1 MARTEAGKALTEQ
14 HYQAQLKLRALAL
27 RDYGRLWPNWNGD
40 SAGFKRL
47 AVATVVL
54 VKAHQSLSAQLGA
67 SYFDAFRL
75 AEDPGGSA
83 QSYLPDPMTPELE
96 DKLIGALYETGQFS
110 VQRSLASGRSPEEA
124 MRVALT
130 NTSGVVTNEVLEGGR
145 GAILRSVES
154 DRQARDWRR
163 VTSGTPCAFCAL
175 LASRGPVY
183 RTESTAD
190 FKAHGHCGCTAEP
203 GYSDSAWP
211 GRGREF
217 KAMYDAA
224 IREAR
229 QAGELKRGT
238 SNDLLN
244 AFRRYYSRESPA

>member
-14 HYQAQLKLRALAL
+14 HYRAQLKIRALAL
-27 RDYGRLWPNWNGD
+27 RDYLQLWPTWNGD
-40 SAGFKRL
+40 PASFKRL

-54 VKAHQSLSAQLGA
+54 VKAHQAFSAQMGA
-67 SYFDAFRL
+67 SYFDAFRV

-83 QSYLPDPMTPELE
+83 HSYLPDPMTPELE
-96 DKLIGALYETGQFS
+96 DKLVGALFETGQFS

-124 MRVALT
+124 MRVAFT
-130 NTSGVVTNEVLEGGR
+130 NTSGVVSSEVLEGGR
-145 GAILRSVES
+145 GAILRSVANDKEA
-154 DRQARDWRR
+154 QDWRR
-163 VTSGTPCAFCAL
+163 VTSGNPCAFCAL

-183 RTESTAD
+183 HDESTAD

-203 GYSDSAWP
+203 GYFDSAWP

-217 KAMYDAA
+217 KEMYDAA

-229 QAGELKRGT
+229 QSGELKRGT

-244 AFRRYYSRESPA
+244 AFRRYYDSESVI